1 MYSFSGG
8 RIKLANKRF
17 SSLNNDYEVTFSE
30 RSIIEE
36 LRGADAAGGFKTRF
50 TFVTLAQIESMGAET
65 IVDVCGIVTQ
75 ADDAK
80 ELTSK
85 KGNALVKRD
94 LTVVDCSGPSGSAMS
109 VRLTLWGDNASLPD
123 STFIPGTIVAA
134 KGMKVG
140 EWGGRSLSANRGCT
154 LLWNPDMQEAHK
166 LKAWFDDGGSSAAVT
181 SLTSGAS
188 GGGGA
193 GRVTPFAERLNL
205 AAIQERGL
213 GNGEKPDYVTVK
225 SVINF
230 IKYDDER
237 RIACVALRCGARL
250 PCAARAAAS
259 LCAPRCSHMSSARY
273 APPAGAGA
281 PAPTHRVDLLHTSAY
296 SRTHHRHCTP
306 SLTALTHHRYAACPE
321 ESSNKKCTETTD
333 GQWHC
338 EATDKTYDAPQ
349 WRYVMSVQVADAWG
363 SQWVT
368 LFNEQGTQLMNG
380 KSAGE
385 LFDTK
390 HMTGDA
396 AWEAAFKAA
405 NFQEFIMT
413 LRCKV
418 ETYNDEARLKVSVQ
432 RMAPIDYAAESRELI
447 NAITAMN

>member
-123 STFIPGTIVAA
+123 STFAPGTIVAA

-154 LLWNPDMQEAHK
+154 LQWNPDMQEAHK
-166 LKAWFDDGGSSAAVT
+166 LKAWFDDGGSAAAVT
-181 SLTSGAS
+181 SLTTGGG

-237 RIACVALRCGARL
+237 RIACVALR
-250 PCAARAAAS
+250 
-259 LCAPRCSHMSSARY
+259 
-273 APPAGAGA
+273 
-281 PAPTHRVDLLHTSAY
+281 
-296 SRTHHRHCTP
+296 
-306 SLTALTHHRYAACPE
+306 
-321 ESSNKKCTETTD
+321 
-333 GQWHC
+333 
-338 EATDKTYDAPQ
+338 
-349 WRYVMSVQVADAWG
+349 
-363 SQWVT
+363 
-368 LFNEQGTQLMNG
+368 
-380 KSAGE
+380 
-385 LFDTK
+385 
-390 HMTGDA
+390 
-396 AWEAAFKAA
+396 
-405 NFQEFIMT
+405 
-413 LRCKV
+413 
-418 ETYNDEARLKVSVQ
+418 
-432 RMAPIDYAAESRELI
+432 
-447 NAITAMN
+447 